1 MVQSAQPP
9 DGPVPPD
16 GAVSMEGQTPSDGQT
31 HGTDH
36 RPIIL
41 GHRGASRA
49 APENSLAAFALAM
62 QQDAD
67 GVECDTQLT
76 ADGQVIILH
85 DDTLDA
91 TTTGRG
97 PARDRT
103 LAEIRE
109 LRLRN
114 RRGGEPTEERVPTLE
129 ETLARHGHGQ
139 RLLNVEI
146 KPSKSTELA
155 ERVASMVVAA
165 QCQATVLLS
174 SFDVRALAYL
184 NDRYPTL
191 RRALLY
197 PPSSITRM
205 VVGLRGGLG
214 WITSASALGCEAV
227 HPNARLVNASMI
239 ERAHT
244 LALNVNVWTVDDA
257 KTIDSLTRL
266 HVDGIITNDPAA
278 ARAIVLRVASAVG

>member
-1 MVQSAQPP
+1 MDIDVERGKIVVQSAQPP
-9 DGPVPPD
+9 DGQGPPEGPAY
-16 GAVSMEGQTPSDGQT
+16 GA
-31 HGTDH
+31 DH

-41 GHRGASRA
+41 AHRGASRA
-49 APENSLAAFALAM
+49 APENSLAAFALAL

-67 GVECDTQLT
+67 GIECDTQLT

-97 PARDRT
+97 PARDHT

-129 ETLARHGHGQ
+129 ETLARYGHGQ
-139 RLLNVEI
+139 RLMNVEI

-155 ERVASMVVAA
+155 ERVAMLVVAA

-184 NDRYPTL
+184 NDHYPIL

-214 WITSASALGCEAV
+214 WITTASALGCEAV
-227 HPNARLVNASMI
+227 HPNARLVHASMI

-244 LALNVNVWTVDDA
+244 LALNVNVWTVDDE
-257 KTIDSLTRL
+257 KTIDTLTRL
-266 HVDGIITNDPAA
+266 HVDGIITNEPAA
-278 ARAIVLRVASAVG
+278 ARATVLRVASVVG